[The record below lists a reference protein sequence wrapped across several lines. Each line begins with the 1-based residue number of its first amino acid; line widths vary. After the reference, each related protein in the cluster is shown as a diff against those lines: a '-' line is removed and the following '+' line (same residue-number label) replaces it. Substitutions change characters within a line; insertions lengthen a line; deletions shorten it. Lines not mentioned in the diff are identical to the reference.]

1 MEVLLAV
8 DLLLSLVQKLQHL
21 PDDGLQRTAQV
32 FSAVRLSERRHMNE
46 GRATVAQVQRRVV
59 GEVAEIPV
67 RKVRTESNHGGPHY
81 IKWKTILKSFTG
93 HILVVSV

>member
-8 DLLLSLVQKLQHL
+8 DLLLGLVQKLQHL

-32 FSAVRLSERRHMNE
+32 FPAVRLSERRHMNE

-59 GEVAEIPV
+59 GEITEIPV
-67 RKVRTESNHGGPHY
+67 RKESTALNE
-81 IKWKTILKSFTG
+81 
-93 HILVVSV
+93 